1 MSLKLEERSV
11 AALEISPACASLSP
25 SQVEA
30 FGKLRRLAEVT
41 NVIGLFTPS
50 GLGKTSVM
58 REYAEAME
66 ADLIDLGD
74 ILEVLAPLEALWWD
88 EHLSEWLLGRLARTD
103 CLVIDGLIDFLN
115 YTCTRRHH
123 TAEPT
128 LEALYKAAE
137 RQGKVLI
144 LSATK
149 VNQETT
155 EHPVFHRPDLPVVS
169 IASFTHSDY
178 AHFARNILGAKAD
191 AINFAE
197 IFRFASI
204 LNGHELRAA
213 CAVLEHL
220 DAPTTADFIEALE
233 QYVVSANV
241 STEEVEEI
249 RFETMPGMEG
259 LASALDT
266 HVVLPLTNMALAEE
280 LDLRAKRGI
289 LLYGPPGSGKTSVG
303 RALAHRLKGK
313 FFLIDGSVRTEPAY
327 AFLHN
332 VQAIVHEALE
342 NAPAVIFID
351 DADILF
357 DVGHVA
363 GLTRYLLTLL
373 DGLSGVNASKVCVM
387 MTAMDPSKI
396 PEAILRSGRVELWLE
411 THLPAAPVR
420 AGILERWL
428 GTSIPSFADTDF
440 GKLGEMAEDFTPAD
454 LRRVVADA
462 KALYAMD
469 RVRGRDT
476 ASGTAYIERA
486 IGDVVASRAAMA
498 VNLADPSLRMR

>member
-1 MSLKLEERSV
+1 MSLKLAQRP
-11 AALEISPACASLSP
+11 AAVIGTSPVQATLSP
-25 SQVEA
+25 SQTEG
-30 FGKLRRLAEVT
+30 FTRLRRLAEVT

-50 GLGKTSVM
+50 GLGKTTVL
-58 REYAEAME
+58 REYAEAMG

-74 ILEVLAPLEALWWD
+74 ILKVIAPLEALYW
-88 EHLSEWLLGRLARTD
+88 EEQLSEWLLGRLAETD
-103 CLVIDGLIDFLN
+103 CLVIDGLIDFQE
-115 YTCTRRHH
+115 YTTRRHH
-123 TAEPT
+123 TDEPR
-128 LEALYKAAE
+128 LEVLYKTAE
-137 RQGKVLI
+137 RLGKVLI

-149 VNQETT
+149 RDQETT
-155 EHPVFHRPDLPVVS
+155 EHRVFHRPDLPVVS
-169 IASFTHSDY
+169 IMSFTHADY
-178 AHFARNILGAKAD
+178 AHFARNILGSKAD
-191 AINFAE
+191 GINFSE
-197 IFRFASI
+197 IFRFASV

-213 CAVLEHL
+213 CSVLEHL
-220 DAPTTADFIEALE
+220 ETPTTADFIEALE

-241 STEEVEEI
+241 NTAEVEDI

-259 LASALDT
+259 IASALDT
-266 HVVLPLTNMALAEE
+266 HVVLPLTDMALAEE

-313 FFLIDGSVRTEPAY
+313 FFLIDGSVRTEPAH
-327 AFLHN
+327 AFLQN

-351 DADILF
+351 DADVLF
-357 DVGHVA
+357 EVGHVA

-387 MTAMDPSKI
+387 MTAMDPSKV

-411 THLPAAPVR
+411 THLPPAPVR

-428 GTSIPSFADTDF
+428 GTSIPAFAETDF
-440 GKLGEMAEDFTPAD
+440 IKLGEMAENFTPAD

-469 RVRGRDT
+469 RVRDRET
-476 ASGTAYIERA
+476 VSGTAYIQRA
-486 IGDVVASRAAMA
+486 IGDVIASRAAMA
-498 VNLADPSLRMR
+498 VNLADPSLRVA